1 MVPKSDLW
9 AINRTDGRKGAPAFG
24 AKYRIVGKLLGRS
37 VESSY
42 EITAFDRDRG
52 FGGTTRSPMFG
63 FSERYRF
70 EPDGAGTRVSM
81 SAAVEPRGVFGALAP
96 IIAGSRRCSKGRSR
110 PIDSRLAVAKPGTRL
125 HGLCERPRHDPHNRQ
140 QTAVNNRSAAQQ
152 NVRRPTRSIHRAGA
166 PVIDVIKERLQ
177 RCR

>member
-1 MVPKSDLW
+1 MPLSGGLRSWGYTVSKGPIAG
-9 AINRTDGRKGAPAFG
+9 AIEQGRVHGSLNVIERSSGAEVGVKASRRLTEVAPAFG

-81 SAAVEPRGVFGALAP
+81 SATVEPRGVFRGLRTDHRRLKALLEGP
-96 IIAGSRRCSKGRSR
+96 
-110 PIDSRLAVAKPGTRL
+110 
-125 HGLCERPRHDPHNRQ
+125 
-140 QTAVNNRSAAQQ
+140 
-152 NVRRPTRSIHRAGA
+152 
-166 PVIDVIKERLQ
+166 
-177 RCR
+177 